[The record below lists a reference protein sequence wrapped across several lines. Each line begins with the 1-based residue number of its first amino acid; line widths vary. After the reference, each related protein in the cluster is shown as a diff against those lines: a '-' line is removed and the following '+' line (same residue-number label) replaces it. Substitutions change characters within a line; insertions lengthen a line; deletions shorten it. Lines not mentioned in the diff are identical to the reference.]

1 MQSSRTKNFQIVRS
15 EAGTCRFARK
25 NKNNCGNKKK
35 LKNSGMHL
43 ESKINRH
50 AGLARCRH
58 KNRKFEDFS
67 GKEESSLQVKSDESI
82 QT

>member
-1 MQSSRTKNFQIVRS
+1 LFVLRQAPVDSHVRTKII
-15 EAGTCRFARK
+15 AAT
-25 NKNNCGNKKK
+25 KKK

>member
-1 MQSSRTKNFQIVRS
+1 
-15 EAGTCRFARK
+15 
-25 NKNNCGNKKK
+25 
-35 LKNSGMHL
+35 MHL

-50 AGLARCRH
+50 AVLARCRH

-67 GKEESSLQVKSDESI
+67 GKEESSLQIKSDKSI